1 MTLEEARK
9 EIKAH
14 VDEQWEEFEK
24 TGSLFCQG
32 YAFGGNTALG
42 ILYEIDSEP
51 DSEPVGNPEQL
62 TLKELA
68 REMRKL
74 FEFDYVTVDANESIT
89 FWVRKPLYIS
99 MCGLWERNTYLNSW
113 DIFDIDFSR
122 AVNLDLSEYAGESGE
137 IDYSRC
143 IVEVSDDIN

>member
-1 MTLEEARK
+1 MTLEEAK
-9 EIKAH
+9 KQIQAQANA
-14 VDEQWEEFEK
+14 QWEEFKK
-24 TGSLFCQG
+24 TGSSLHQG
-32 YAFGGNTALG
+32 FALG
-42 ILYEIDSEP
+42 GEDALEILDEVDA
-51 DSEPVGNPEQL
+51 EPVGNPDKM

-99 MCGLWERNTYLNSW
+99 MCGLWERNAYLDSW
-113 DIFDIDFSR
+113 DIFNIDFSS
-122 AVNLDLSEYAGESGE
+122 AVNLDLSEYADENGE

-143 IVEVSDDIN
+143 IVEVSDDAE